1 MTKKNI
7 TAMEPVKLRE
17 ELKNGSITV
26 SIIGIGRI
34 GLPTALSFADSG
46 LRTIGVDINTK
57 LVEMINS
64 GEYPLKDEPEFD
76 KVFENT
82 IKENKFHAVSD
93 ISQAVSE
100 SDVII
105 LSLPTPMNNE
115 NIPDYNALLSV
126 GKSLN
131 E

>member
-1 MTKKNI
+1 
-7 TAMEPVKLRE
+7 
-17 ELKNGSITV
+17 
-26 SIIGIGRI
+26 
-34 GLPTALSFADSG
+34 
-46 LRTIGVDINTK
+46 
-57 LVEMINS
+57 MINS

-115 NIPDYNALLSV
+115 
-126 GKSLN
+126 K
-131 E
+131 